1 MFVVVS
7 APAPNQYEA
16 CDNALPGLQQLPW
29 LLLSAQVSP
38 AQEGLHPSKRPFIFC
53 TFHEP
58 YWAHRA
64 AQSMQGGP
72 GRKGQVVNAWYHAYT
87 CGLKEVPLA

>member
-29 LLLSAQVSP
+29 LLLSAQVS
-38 AQEGLHPSKRPFIFC
+38 LLRP
-53 TFHEP
+53 
-58 YWAHRA
+58 
-64 AQSMQGGP
+64 
-72 GRKGQVVNAWYHAYT
+72 
-87 CGLKEVPLA
+87 